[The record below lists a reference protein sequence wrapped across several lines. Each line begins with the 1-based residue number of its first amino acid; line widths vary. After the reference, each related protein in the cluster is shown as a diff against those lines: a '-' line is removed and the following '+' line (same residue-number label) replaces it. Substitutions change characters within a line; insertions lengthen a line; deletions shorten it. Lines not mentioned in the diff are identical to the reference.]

1 MTQINL
7 TRPDLLR
14 DACYIGGEWVGA
26 GNGPSIP
33 VSNPSTG
40 KTIVSVP
47 KFGRKET
54 EAAIAN
60 AEAALPAWSAKTGK
74 ERAAILLKWSQLM
87 MQHQKDLAAIMT
99 SEQGKPVTEAAG
111 EIAYAASFL
120 EWFAEEAKRIDGDV
134 LQSPRPASACW
145 RSSSPS
151 ASPPPSRRGTSRPP

>member
-1 MTQINL
+1 MGRRRQ
-7 TRPDLLR
+7 
-14 DACYIGGEWVGA
+14 W
-26 GNGPSIP
+26 P
-33 VSNPSTG
+33 VHSREQP
-40 KTIVSVP
+40 VHRQDHRVRAQ
-47 KFGRKET
+47 FGRKET
-54 EAAIAN
+54 EAAIAS